1 MRNEKQTRSHRL
13 WIGRAFM
20 LALCFAGTY
29 VLLQWDAD
37 ASLALV
43 AFIMPLFGFLAG
55 ILVGIAAE
63 KVGLVVLRGHGL
75 GISAGLR
82 CGVPAECLEPFTG
95 ECT

>member
-1 MRNEKQTRSHRL
+1 MDRAGVYACALLCGDVCPTAVGCRCVAGTGSIHYAAL
-13 WIGRAFM
+13 WILGGDSRR
-20 LALCFAGTY
+20 
-29 VLLQWDAD
+29 
-37 ASLALV
+37 
-43 AFIMPLFGFLAG
+43 
-55 ILVGIAAE
+55 IAAE